1 MMSGRTK
8 QRCRSDFARLLRVL
22 HHDLPRSYSDNR
34 SSLNEVSATNDDDI
48 VASIRSLR
56 PPDDVANPVL
66 SIDDVPHCEAGG
78 FVADPFLHRGED
90 RWHLFAE
97 VYDAQ
102 EGAANIGH
110 ATSVDGAI
118 WEYHGIVLDED
129 AHVAFPY
136 VFEYQHT
143 HYMVPSFEGKR
154 SSEAVMMY
162 EAVEFPRHWEPRWE
176 IVNPPGP
183 LFDIVVFRWEG
194 IWWAIGSEGDNATLR
209 AYHSERLTSEHW
221 TPHEDNPVLSGRP
234 SAGRPAGR
242 PLIRD
247 GRLVLPLQDC
257 YKQYGDALRLY
268 EVTELTPSSYS
279 DEPLLS
285 VPLLRGTGRVGWCS
299 GRSHHIDIQPAP
311 GGGFLAV
318 LDGDIRGPGT
328 ELFGSQWSV
337 GVLAGD

>member
-1 MMSGRTK
+1 MYCYCIQYLTVMMSGRTK

-66 SIDDVPHCEAGG
+66 SIDDVPTARLAASLRIRSSIAARIAGICSRR
-78 FVADPFLHRGED
+78 FTTPKRALP
-90 RWHLFAE
+90 
-97 VYDAQ
+97 
-102 EGAANIGH
+102 
-110 ATSVDGAI
+110 TSVTRPVWMARSG
-118 WEYHGIVLDED
+118 EYHGIVLDED

-194 IWWAIGSEGDNATLR
+194 FGGPSGVRATMRRCERTTVRDSQANTGLLTKTIRCSLGDR
-209 AYHSERLTSEHW
+209 Q
-221 TPHEDNPVLSGRP
+221 
-234 SAGRPAGR
+234 
-242 PLIRD
+242 
-247 GRLVLPLQDC
+247 QD
-257 YKQYGDALRLY
+257 D
-268 EVTELTPSSYS
+268 
-279 DEPLLS
+279 LLDD
-285 VPLLRGTGRVGWCS
+285 
-299 GRSHHIDIQPAP
+299 H
-311 GGGFLAV
+311 
-318 LDGDIRGPGT
+318 
-328 ELFGSQWSV
+328 
-337 GVLAGD
+337 

>member
-1 MMSGRTK
+1 
-8 QRCRSDFARLLRVL
+8 
-22 HHDLPRSYSDNR
+22 
-34 SSLNEVSATNDDDI
+34 
-48 VASIRSLR
+48 
-56 PPDDVANPVL
+56 
-66 SIDDVPHCEAGG
+66 
-78 FVADPFLHRGED
+78 
-90 RWHLFAE
+90 
-97 VYDAQ
+97 
-102 EGAANIGH
+102 
-110 ATSVDGAI
+110 
-118 WEYHGIVLDED
+118 
-129 AHVAFPY
+129 
-136 VFEYQHT
+136 
-143 HYMVPSFEGKR
+143 MVPSFEGKR